1 MYVAK
6 VAIERICL
14 LPNDLGRSFHGSL
27 LRKKSPTFP
36 KKRAK
41 TFEWVAVLILLANDN
56 GCYEL
61 HPEMY
66 IKYTCRMHTMTKI
79 LCFYFLNLLQNIQ

>member
-27 LRKKSPTFP
+27 LRKKKPYISQKTRQDIWMGCSPNSAGQ
-36 KKRAK
+36 R
-41 TFEWVAVLILLANDN
+41 
-56 GCYEL
+56 
-61 HPEMY
+61 
-66 IKYTCRMHTMTKI
+66 
-79 LCFYFLNLLQNIQ
+79 